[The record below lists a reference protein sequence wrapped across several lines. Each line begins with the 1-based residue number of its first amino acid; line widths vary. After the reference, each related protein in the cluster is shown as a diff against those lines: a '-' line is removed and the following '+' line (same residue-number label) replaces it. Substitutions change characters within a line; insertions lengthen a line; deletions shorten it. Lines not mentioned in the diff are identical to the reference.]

1 MQTTK
6 HASTLWEG
14 SARDGQ
20 GKITSESKALQNQK
34 LSFKRRFEDE
44 RGTNPEELIAAA
56 HSACFSMALAYAL
69 DQSGHTASKLDT
81 DAGVTLESDGNGYK
95 VSHSV
100 LKLNATVPGIDR
112 QEFASIAE
120 KAKANCPISKL
131 LNTDIK
137 LEWTLN

>member
-6 HASTLWEG
+6 HAHTVWEG

-20 GKITSESKALQNQK
+20 GNVSSQSHALQNQK
-34 LSFKRRFEDE
+34 MTLKKRFEDE

-56 HSACFSMALAYAL
+56 HSACFSMALAHAL
-69 DQSGHTASKLDT
+69 DQSGHTPSKLDT
-81 DAGVTLESDGNGYK
+81 DAGVTLESEGNGYK
-95 VSHSV
+95 ISRSV

-112 QEFASIAE
+112 DEFAKIAE
-120 KAKANCPISKL
+120 AAKANCPISKL

-137 LEWTLN
+137 LEWTLA

>member
-1 MQTTK
+1 MHTTK
-6 HASTLWEG
+6 HAHTLWEG
-14 SARDGQ
+14 SGRDGQ
-20 GKITSESKALQNQK
+20 GKVSSESNALQNQK
-34 LSFKRRFEDE
+34 LSFKRRFDEE

-56 HSACFSMALAYAL
+56 HSACFSMALAHAL

-95 VSHSV
+95 VSSSV
-100 LKLNATVPGIDR
+100 LKLNASVPGIDR
-112 QEFASIAE
+112 DEFAMIAE